1 MPRLQLIQ
9 TPTLRRSLQR
19 IQTDVDNATRDARR
33 LIGTTACDRL
43 RNPATSRV
51 NVDTGLMRSRYEF
64 KVARGNNRID
74 ILNDR
79 TSPRGFPVAA
89 HIERTYGGA
98 ARTLRQ
104 QRTSITREVNRR
116 LQRRVPNRLRFERP

>member
-1 MPRLQLIQ
+1 MPRVQLIQ
-9 TPTLRRSLQR
+9 TPALRQAIQRLQN
-19 IQTDVDNATRDARR
+19 DVNERTRDARR
-33 LIGTTACDRL
+33 LTGSTACDRL
-43 RNPATSRV
+43 RQPRTSKV
-51 NVDTGLMRSRYEF
+51 NVDTGLMRRSFEF

-89 HIERTYGGA
+89 HIERRYGGA

-104 QRTSITREVNRR
+104 QRSSIVREVNRR
-116 LQRRVPNRLRFERP
+116 LTRRVPSRLRFERP